1 VSHLEATWWQPPSPK
16 QPSGARA
23 VAVADSGSSLAFW
36 ALVAFTAILLLSP
49 QAWLPALKII
59 RIAFLA
65 AGLAMAAHV
74 AERTIHRQSITPLS
88 PEIGIVL
95 ALVAWAVL
103 TLPLSM
109 WPGGSVRVLTDHYL
123 KAIAF
128 FWLLGTI
135 VTSTHRL
142 RAMAW
147 TLVLCSVPLAATGV
161 ANYLSGATLS
171 TGVRGFYRI
180 EGYVG
185 VGGSGLTGNPNDL
198 ALMLNLIVPLAGV
211 LAFVSRGMRRLVAIA
226 ALLLAVLAI
235 VLTFSRAGFVTL
247 AASFVM
253 FLLVLAR
260 RKAPGAAAAL
270 LALAICIPPL
280 LPAGYVDRLS
290 TITNIEADRTGSA
303 QGRWRDIQEAAEVVA
318 KNPVVGA
325 GIGNDI
331 LAMNAQRGDDWT
343 QVHNVYLQYGVD
355 LGIPGL
361 LLFAWLHLLC
371 YRTARAVEKRSAKQ
385 GTNRDL
391 TLLAAGIQVSL
402 VAFLVAAMFHPI
414 AYQFYF
420 FSIAGLAVALRNIWH
435 SEAGVGTGS
444 VTGRATAS
452 TPAVG
457 SAS

>member
-1 VSHLEATWWQPPSPK
+1 VTQLEATWWKPHIPK
-16 QPSGARA
+16 QTSIVSA
-23 VAVADSGSSLAFW
+23 VVPATQGGRLAFG

-49 QAWLPALKII
+49 QAWVPALKVI

-65 AGLAMAAHV
+65 AGIAMAAHI
-74 AERTIHRQSITPLS
+74 ADRTIHRQSITPLS

-95 ALVAWAVL
+95 ALVAWSIL

-128 FWLLGTI
+128 FWLLGTV
-135 VTSTHRL
+135 VTSTDRL
-142 RAMAW
+142 RVMAW
-147 TLVLCSVPLAATGV
+147 TLVLCSIPLAATGV

-180 EGYVG
+180 EGYM
-185 VGGSGLTGNPNDL
+185 GGSGLTGNPNDL
-198 ALMLNLIVPLAGV
+198 ALMLNLIVPIAGV
-211 LAFVSRGMRRLVAIA
+211 LVFITRGAARVVALG
-226 ALLLAVLAI
+226 ALGLAVLAV

-260 RKAPGAAAAL
+260 RKAAGAAAGL
-270 LALAICIPPL
+270 LVLAICIPPL
-280 LPAGYVDRLS
+280 LPEGYVERLS
-290 TITNIEADRTGSA
+290 TITNIEADATGSA

-318 KNPVVGA
+318 RNPIVGA

-371 YRTARAVEKRSAKQ
+371 YRTARAVEKRSARE
-385 GTNRDL
+385 GNRDL

-420 FSIAGLAVALRNIWH
+420 FSIAGLAVALRNCWLTDRGLP
-435 SEAGVGTGS
+435 SLA
-444 VTGRATAS
+444 R
-452 TPAVG
+452 